1 MTTETLRKESLKLK
15 RLPETVLVIVYLAFL
30 LHLQQ
35 GNYNGETKSNNP
47 MTALSGAAGVYDVT
61 EFRLNGTAI
70 PYSPLDTI
78 RWQSVVWENC
88 SALSFVVNRTKSLAS
103 REVNNQLISSAR
115 RFYDYDADTLNQ
127 VLYLQDQNQVFQ
139 LSEEDFEE
147 EGRKENLRTS
157 DSQIELF
164 YRKATQNRIVLWG
177 TYLNNDSIFVVLDRV
192 NKTTYPIKSDRTE
205 LPEIIL

>member
-30 LHLQQ
+30 LHLQL
-35 GNYNGETKSNNP
+35 GNYNDETKLNNP
-47 MTALSGAAGVYDVT
+47 ITTALSGAPGVYDVT

-70 PYSPLDTI
+70 PYSSLDTI
-78 RWQSVVWENC
+78 RWQTVVWENW
-88 SALSFVVNRTKSLAS
+88 SALSFEVNRTKSLAS
-103 REVNNQLISSAR
+103 REVNNQLIRSAR

-127 VLYLQDQNQVFQ
+127 VLYLQDKNQVFQ
-139 LSEEDFEE
+139 FSEEDFEE
-147 EGRKENLRTS
+147 EDRKENLRTS

-192 NKTTYPIKSDRTE
+192 DKTYPIKSDRTE